1 MEIGRAGER
10 QVDAALPT
18 SLAAVDDPQLT
29 TKSVHRLKATDS
41 HRVCKRRDSQTTRI
55 AWVGPRFLVQNVWP
69 RCKWASVPRHI
80 LAPFLVFCN
89 GLQ

>member
-1 MEIGRAGER
+1 VASGS
-10 QVDAALPT
+10 ALAT

-29 TKSVHRLKATDS
+29 TKSVHRFEATDS

-55 AWVGPRFLVQNVWP
+55 AWVGPRFLVQNMWP

-89 GLQ
+89 RL